1 MEAIKKQA
9 TKLREQVAKQQQVGI
24 LWVELLSYIPFFC
37 YSVFSL
43 LSVVSKAVLRHLG
56 HFSNEDITVDEAD
69 LQCHQKLQ
77 DLYSSTKA
85 AKHLQRNIVRG
96 IEGFIATSSKLI
108 DISRKLAD
116 DCCKYGVENQNTGS
130 SLAKAALH
138 FGNSHKSIEDERE
151 TLLGI
156 LGEQVSE
163 PLRALITGAPLEDA
177 RHLTHRYDRF
187 RQEVE
192 AQDRQAFFPS
202 PPPPHKQAADV
213 LRRRSKTREADI
225 SAESYMKLK
234 QAEARLADLKS
245 SMMVLGREAT
255 AAMLSA
261 EDQQQKITFQLLLA
275 MSRTKKSLSE
285 EDETLVD
292 QDVMLRSLAL
302 TRIILQVDAE
312 KSYHQRVLASL
323 EKLHAEMILEG
334 QMNESLNS
342 VTLQREVNVASAH
355 DKFSS
360 NKSEAQGSNQS
371 DVFFIA
377 KVVHPFDAETDGE
390 LSLAVGDYVVVRQVG
405 PSGWSEGECKGKAG
419 WFPSAYVE
427 RQEKA
432 PASKLIE
439 PNSAASA

>member
-9 TKLREQVAKQQQVGI
+9 TKLREQVAKQQQ
-24 LWVELLSYIPFFC
+24 
-37 YSVFSL
+37 
-43 LSVVSKAVLRHLG
+43 AVLRHLG
-56 HFSNEDITVDEAD
+56 HFSNEDVTVDEAD

-108 DISRKLAD
+108 EISRKLAD
-116 DCCKYGVENQNTGS
+116 DCCKYGVEDQNTGS

-156 LGEQVSE
+156 LGERVSE

-192 AQDRQAFFPS
+192 A
-202 PPPPHKQAADV
+202 QAADV

-275 MSRTKKSLSE
+275 M
-285 EDETLVD
+285 
-292 QDVMLRSLAL
+292 
-302 TRIILQVDAE
+302 VDAE
-312 KSYHQRVLASL
+312 KSYHQHVLASL

-377 KVVHPFDAETDGE
+377 KVVHPFDAEADGE

>member
-9 TKLREQVAKQQQVGI
+9 TKLREQVAKQQQ
-24 LWVELLSYIPFFC
+24 
-37 YSVFSL
+37 
-43 LSVVSKAVLRHLG
+43 AVLRHLG
-56 HFSNEDITVDEAD
+56 HFSNEDVTVDEAD

-108 DISRKLAD
+108 EISRKLAD
-116 DCCKYGVENQNTGS
+116 DCCKYGVEDQNTGS

-192 AQDRQAFFPS
+192 AQPFFL
-202 PPPPHKQAADV
+202 PPHKQAADV

-275 MSRTKKSLSE
+275 M
-285 EDETLVD
+285 
-292 QDVMLRSLAL
+292 
-302 TRIILQVDAE
+302 VDAE
-312 KSYHQRVLASL
+312 KSYHQHVLASL

-334 QMNESLNS
+334 QMNESLNP
-342 VTLQREVNVASAH
+342 VTSQREVNVASAH
-355 DKFSS
+355 DNFSS

-377 KVVHPFDAETDGE
+377 KVVHPFDAEADGE